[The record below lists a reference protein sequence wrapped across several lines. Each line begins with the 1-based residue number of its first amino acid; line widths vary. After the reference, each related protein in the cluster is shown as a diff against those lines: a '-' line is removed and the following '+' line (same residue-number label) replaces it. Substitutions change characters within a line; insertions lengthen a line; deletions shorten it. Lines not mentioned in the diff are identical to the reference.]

1 REKVL
6 STMKAMEG
14 RPTDLDIVLPQIT
27 GFSFYNTSEYSLA
40 TLGATRT
47 RQNLE
52 DYISKFSGNA
62 RVIFEQFDFTNT
74 LARMDRAGVLYRIC
88 QNFAAIDLH
97 PSVVPDRVMSN
108 VYEHL
113 IRRFGAEV
121 NEAAEDFMTPRD
133 VVHLAIEVLLDP
145 DDHLFEEN
153 PGLIRTIYDP
163 TCGTGGFLTDGMDH
177 VDALRDRF
185 K

>member
-1 REKVL
+1 
-6 STMKAMEG
+6 M
-14 RPTDLDIVLPQIT
+14 
-27 GFSFYNTSEYSLA
+27 
-40 TLGATRT
+40 
-47 RQNLE
+47 RQRSCAVE
-52 DYISKFSGNA
+52 S
-62 RVIFEQFDFTNT
+62 
-74 LARMDRAGVLYRIC
+74 GVLTCALPIYC

-97 PSVVPDRVMSN
+97 PSTVPDRVKSN

-113 IRRFGAEV
+113 IRRFGSEV
-121 NEAAEDFMTPRD
+121 NEAAEDFITPRD
-133 VVHLAIEVLLDP
+133 EVHLAIEVLLDP

-185 K
+185 KEIGRAHV